1 MSDMALVLQG
11 GGALGAYEYGAV
23 TRLVEL
29 GWQPRAVSGVSI
41 GAINAAAIAGSRPG
55 EIVANLHRLWEAIT
69 LQDVPWL
76 LPAQQAQLAVFG
88 NPNFYRLR
96 TDYDQA
102 LGWTSLCDVSPM
114 YSTLAR
120 ICDFDLIND
129 AAHMRL
135 AVTATNL
142 RRGFQTT
149 FANFLWDQHTQ
160 TEVAQVQYESNV
172 SRRPNRLG
180 VEHIMASGSLPPGFP
195 ATVIEGE
202 AYWDGG
208 LFDNTPIAA
217 LLDLLDED
225 QLATLPIFVINLFPS
240 DMAIGS
246 TARAMPQN
254 LAEVQE
260 RMTELSYQNRF
271 WAQYG
276 GSAGLRGFLSMLDE
290 LQLALPKDSP
300 VRANPAFTS
309 LRRLSALRNVQV
321 VQTTAP
327 GMTGGAADFSSQG
340 VNTRY
345 QAGRAAIDAHF
356 GRFP

>member
-55 EIVANLHRLWEAIT
+55 EIAATLRELWEAIT

-76 LPAQQAQLAVFG
+76 LPGQQAQLAVLG

-96 TDYDQA
+96 TDYYHA
-102 LGWTSLCDVSPM
+102 LDWTSLCDVSPM
-114 YSTLAR
+114 YRTLAG

-129 AAHMRL
+129 PAHMRL

-160 TEVAQVQYESNV
+160 TEVARIDYASNV
-172 SRRPNRLG
+172 SLRPRPLG
-180 VEHIMASGSLPPGFP
+180 VQHIMASGSLPPGFP
-195 ATVIEGE
+195 ATVIDDE

-240 DMAIGS
+240 E
-246 TARAMPQN
+246 ARALPAN

-260 RMTELSYQNRF
+260 RMTELNYQNRF

-276 GSAGLRGFLSMLDE
+276 GSAGLQGFLSMLDE
-290 LQLALPKDSP
+290 LQTALPKDSP
-300 VRANPAFTS
+300 VRANRAFTS

-321 VQTTAP
+321 VQTTAS

-340 VNTRY
+340 VHTRY
-345 QAGRAAIDAHF
+345 QAGRAAVDAHF
-356 GRFP
+356 ERFT

>member
-142 RRGFQTT
+142 RRGFLSVSTISASASART
-149 FANFLWDQHTQ
+149 
-160 TEVAQVQYESNV
+160 SS
-172 SRRPNRLG
+172 SRRRR
-180 VEHIMASGSLPPGFP
+180 SGR
-195 ATVIEGE
+195 
-202 AYWDGG
+202 G
-208 LFDNTPIAA
+208 L
-217 LLDLLDED
+217 
-225 QLATLPIFVINLFPS
+225 LAIVLRSRVDF
-240 DMAIGS
+240 G
-246 TARAMPQN
+246 
-254 LAEVQE
+254 
-260 RMTELSYQNRF
+260 LS
-271 WAQYG
+271 
-276 GSAGLRGFLSMLDE
+276 
-290 LQLALPKDSP
+290 
-300 VRANPAFTS
+300 
-309 LRRLSALRNVQV
+309 
-321 VQTTAP
+321 
-327 GMTGGAADFSSQG
+327 
-340 VNTRY
+340 
-345 QAGRAAIDAHF
+345 
-356 GRFP
+356 